1 MSRNRYGGYGEDPYT
16 NGNGNGGY
24 GSPIRETDDYDPYG
38 NDYGD
43 RYGTPPIPTNSPP
56 ATRNQYSRPRRA
68 PESKA
73 EKEIGVVLEH
83 IKSDWPAMCQNECL
97 PVHVALQLLDTSS
110 VGRAHEYR

>member
-1 MSRNRYGGYGEDPYT
+1 MSRNRYGGFAEDPYT

-43 RYGTPPIPTNSPP
+43 RYGSPPVPANSPP
-56 ATRNQYSRPRRA
+56 ATRNQSSRPRRA

-83 IKSDWPAMCQNECL
+83 IKFMLHYSF
-97 PVHVALQLLDTSS
+97 
-110 VGRAHEYR
+110 